1 MGIYNAAVTAIS
13 DPHEEQH
20 GWARNTLGD
29 RASGVTEFTDHRDLL
44 SSGLVDAVLV
54 AAPNF
59 THKSLLDDIFETNIP
74 VLVEKPMELLRQHI
88 KPGEVYRR
96 SDLEYFSSAID

>member
-1 MGIYNAAVTAIS
+1 MNIALYLFWRVKVPPDFKNWKNAIKPIYKAAMKKATSLDNLIFYSIRPFYA
-13 DPHEEQH
+13 
-20 GWARNTLGD
+20 T
-29 RASGVTEFTDHRDLL
+29 FYL
-44 SSGLVDAVLV
+44 S
-54 AAPNF
+54 
-59 THKSLLDDIFETNIP
+59 